1 MNIQGITHKP
11 TIIQNVRKSYT
22 IIGSIDH
29 GMEIPQGSMLELIA
43 SLENVDAL
51 MMETPEE
58 FHKHMHPMSTE
69 ILVKAS
75 VGKAP
80 VSYLSGSRANEDIGK
95 LVLKY
100 APQQIAEVF
109 VPAIYIRNS
118 IQLGQEPTFD
128 SMVAFTSAYKGRF
141 GFLDVDEGIKKY
153 MQVLQYWGKHQ
164 LDPKDLDHFSYDFEK
179 FVGDVREFELW
190 QPELRAFRTQH
201 KKGKVAVCVGDYHV
215 PFVQLI
221 FEGDKIQAPNWNNHL
236 NARREDRLT
245 PQSTEFLQGVYDNL
259 EKALE
264 LQPSS

>member
-1 MNIQGITHKP
+1 MIISRTTSKP
-11 TIIQNVRKSYT
+11 TVIKDSRGKYV

-29 GMEIPQGSMLELIA
+29 GMEIPQNSMLELIA

-80 VSYLSGSRANEDIGK
+80 ISYLSGSRANEDIGK
-95 LVLKY
+95 PVLKY

-109 VPAIYIRNS
+109 VPAIYVRNS
-118 IQLGQEPTFD
+118 LQLGQEPTFD
-128 SMVAFTSAYKGRF
+128 SMVAFTSAYRGRF
-141 GFLDVDEGIKKY
+141 GFLDVEESIKKY
-153 MQVLQYWGKHQ
+153 MRVLQYWGKHQ

-190 QPELRAFRTQH
+190 QPELRDFRTQH

-215 PFVQLI
+215 PFVQSV
-221 FEGDKIQAPNWNNHL
+221 FENDNIQTPNWKNHL
-236 NARREDRLT
+236 NTRREDRLT
-245 PQSTEFLQGVYDNL
+245 PQSTEYLNGIYKNIL
-259 EKALE
+259 EALE
-264 LQPSS
+264 